1 MNEKPDAT
9 AQLYA
14 ALAKAQGAFSPIK
27 KDRDGQVG
35 HQKFKFADFD
45 QLIAATRPA
54 LIANGLAV
62 IQLIK
67 SGADGASIVETML
80 VHESGASVASTVT
93 IARPNF
99 ERVQD
104 FGKLISYLRRYAYS
118 AILCLAADDDDD
130 SAQPLQ
136 AGGARQETTAAGER
150 PTTADELPE
159 YPQEAFDKRLDE
171 RRKRIESGE
180 LTPQQIIAMIE
191 TKSRL
196 TKSQRETLLALG
208 GPQE

>member
-54 LIANGLAV
+54 LVANGLAV

-67 SGADGASIVETML
+67 SGADGASIVETAL
-80 VHESGASVASTVT
+80 VHESGASVASTVLV
-93 IARPNF
+93 ARPNF

-130 SAQPLQ
+130 GAKPLQ
-136 AGGARQETTAAGER
+136 GAERTPAKTEDSKR
-150 PTTADELPE
+150 PTTPGELPE
-159 YPQEAFDKRLDE
+159 YPQAEFDKRLED
-171 RRKRIESGE
+171 RRKRVASGE
-180 LTPQQIIAMIE
+180 LQPQRIVSMIE
-191 TKSRL
+191 AKYRL
-196 TKSQRETLLALG
+196 TDSQRETLLALG